1 MKKFW
6 KIFIGLHIFLL
17 ITSLLSFFL
26 MGIYPY
32 ILCITFAQSLFIYI
46 VFIYL
51 GKYKVNKFLNIIFA
65 TILVIFFTFLMNYG
79 FLELSKA
86 FKIVVN
92 ASTIILVFQSFVFIL
107 AMLNDQV

>member
-51 GKYKVNKFLNIIFA
+51 GK
-65 TILVIFFTFLMNYG
+65 
-79 FLELSKA
+79 
-86 FKIVVN
+86 
-92 ASTIILVFQSFVFIL
+92 
-107 AMLNDQV
+107 